1 MSHVYDDQNV
11 FARILRGEIPSD
23 KVLETEHTLAF
34 RDIAPQAPT
43 HVLVIPKGAYVTFD
57 HFAAEAS
64 DAEILD
70 YTRTIARLCEML
82 DVRPANGGGGYRLI
96 SNAGREGVQ
105 DVPHLHVHILA
116 GKPLGRMLPGA
127 KDTP

>member
-1 MSHVYDDQNV
+1 MTDCV
-11 FARILRGEIPSD
+11 FCKIVAGEIPARVVFED
-23 KVLETEHTLAF
+23 DAVLAF
-34 RDIAPQAPT
+34 EDLNPQAPE

-82 DVRPANGGGGYRLI
+82 DVRPAHGGGGYRLI